1 MFLKDHLKD
10 TYQKASF
17 DNNHLM
23 LENIINVWAHRF
35 GPESLN
41 QLFVKNQN
49 QFKLTEEDQAEVSQ
63 NQINLEL
70 IEEDQAE
77 ANQNQINLELIE
89 EDQAEANQNQIN
101 LELIEEDQAEANQN
115 QINLELLKN
124 VQYEEEIEFKPK
136 ETKTPNNTETIDKDI
151 YGSYKNESEYK
162 DTEELPLPN
171 IKNLRKW
178 INNEKKAS

>member
-17 DNNHLM
+17 DKNHLM

-41 QLFVKNQN
+41 ELFVKNQD
-49 QFKLTEEDQAEVSQ
+49 QFK
-63 NQINLEL
+63 L

-77 ANQNQINLELIE
+77 SS
-89 EDQAEANQNQIN
+89 QNQIN

-171 IKNLRKW
+171 INNLRKW

>member
-17 DNNHLM
+17 DKNHLM

-41 QLFVKNQN
+41 ELFVKNQD
-49 QFKLTEEDQAEVSQ
+49 QFKLTEEDH
-63 NQINLEL
+63 
-70 IEEDQAE
+70 AE
-77 ANQNQINLELIE
+77 AS
-89 EDQAEANQNQIN
+89 
-101 LELIEEDQAEANQN
+101 QN

-136 ETKTPNNTETIDKDI
+136 ETKTPNNTEIIDKDI

>member
-41 QLFVKNQN
+41 ELFVKNQD
-49 QFKLTEEDQAEVSQ
+49 QFKLTEEDQAE
-63 NQINLEL
+63 E
-70 IEEDQAE
+70 
-77 ANQNQINLELIE
+77 
-89 EDQAEANQNQIN
+89 
-101 LELIEEDQAEANQN
+101 NQN

-124 VQYEEEIEFKPK
+124 VQYKEEIEFKPK
-136 ETKTPNNTETIDKDI
+136 ETKTQNNTETIDKDI

>member
-1 MFLKDHLKD
+1 MSLKDHLKD
-10 TYQKASF
+10 TYQKESF

-41 QLFVKNQN
+41 ELFVKNQD
-49 QFKLTEEDQAEVSQ
+49 QFKLTEEDQAEV
-63 NQINLEL
+63 
-70 IEEDQAE
+70 
-77 ANQNQINLELIE
+77 NQNQINLELIE

-101 LELIEEDQAEANQN
+101 LELI
-115 QINLELLKN
+115 KN

>member
-17 DNNHLM
+17 DKNHLM

-41 QLFVKNQN
+41 ELFVKNQD
-49 QFKLTEEDQAEVSQ
+49 QFKLT
-63 NQINLEL
+63 
-70 IEEDQAE
+70 
-77 ANQNQINLELIE
+77 
-89 EDQAEANQNQIN
+89 
-101 LELIEEDQAEANQN
+101 EEDQAEANQN

-136 ETKTPNNTETIDKDI
+136 ETKKSNNTEIIDKDI

>member
-41 QLFVKNQN
+41 ELFVKNQD
-49 QFKLTEEDQAEVSQ
+49 QFKLTEEDQAEAS
-63 NQINLEL
+63 
-70 IEEDQAE
+70 
-77 ANQNQINLELIE
+77 
-89 EDQAEANQNQIN
+89 
-101 LELIEEDQAEANQN
+101 QN

-136 ETKTPNNTETIDKDI
+136 ETKKSNNTEIIDKDI

-178 INNEKKAS
+178 IKNEKKAS

>member
-17 DNNHLM
+17 DKNHLM

-41 QLFVKNQN
+41 ELFVKNQD
-49 QFKLTEEDQAEVSQ
+49 QFKLIEEDQAETSH

-70 IEEDQAE
+70 TEEDQVE
-77 ANQNQINLELIE
+77 ANQNQINLEF
-89 EDQAEANQNQIN
+89 
-101 LELIEEDQAEANQN
+101 
-115 QINLELLKN
+115 LKN

-136 ETKTPNNTETIDKDI
+136 ETKKSNNTEIIDKDI

-162 DTEELPLPN
+162 YTEELPLPN

>member
-41 QLFVKNQN
+41 ELFVKNQD
-49 QFKLTEEDQAEVSQ
+49 QFKLTEEDQVEV
-63 NQINLEL
+63 
-70 IEEDQAE
+70 
-77 ANQNQINLELIE
+77 
-89 EDQAEANQNQIN
+89 
-101 LELIEEDQAEANQN
+101 NQN

-124 VQYEEEIEFKPK
+124 VQYEEQIEFKPR
-136 ETKTPNNTETIDKDI
+136 ETKTPNNTEIIDKDI

>member
-17 DNNHLM
+17 DKNHLM

-41 QLFVKNQN
+41 ELFVKNQD
-49 QFKLTEEDQAEVSQ
+49 QFKLTEEDQAEAS
-63 NQINLEL
+63 
-70 IEEDQAE
+70 
-77 ANQNQINLELIE
+77 
-89 EDQAEANQNQIN
+89 
-101 LELIEEDQAEANQN
+101 QN

-124 VQYEEEIEFKPK
+124 VQYEEEIEFKSK
-136 ETKTPNNTETIDKDI
+136 ETKTPNNTEIIDKDI

>member
-41 QLFVKNQN
+41 ELFVKNQD
-49 QFKLTEEDQAEVSQ
+49 QFKLTEEDQAEAS
-63 NQINLEL
+63 
-70 IEEDQAE
+70 
-77 ANQNQINLELIE
+77 
-89 EDQAEANQNQIN
+89 
-101 LELIEEDQAEANQN
+101 QN

-124 VQYEEEIEFKPK
+124 VQYEEEIEFKPE
-136 ETKTPNNTETIDKDI
+136 ETKTANNTEIIDKDI
-151 YGSYKNESEYK
+151 YRSYKNESEYK

>member
-41 QLFVKNQN
+41 ELFVKNQD
-49 QFKLTEEDQAEVSQ
+49 QFKLTEEE
-63 NQINLEL
+63 
-70 IEEDQAE
+70 QAE
-77 ANQNQINLELIE
+77 AS
-89 EDQAEANQNQIN
+89 
-101 LELIEEDQAEANQN
+101 QN

-124 VQYEEEIEFKPK
+124 VQYEEEIEFKAK

>member
-17 DNNHLM
+17 DKNHLM

-41 QLFVKNQN
+41 ELFVKNQD
-49 QFKLTEEDQAEVSQ
+49 QFKLTEEDHVEV
-63 NQINLEL
+63 
-70 IEEDQAE
+70 
-77 ANQNQINLELIE
+77 
-89 EDQAEANQNQIN
+89 
-101 LELIEEDQAEANQN
+101 NQN

-162 DTEELPLPN
+162 DIEELPLPN

>member
-17 DNNHLM
+17 DKNHLM

-41 QLFVKNQN
+41 ELFVKNQD
-49 QFKLTEEDQAEVSQ
+49 QFKLTEEDQAEAS
-63 NQINLEL
+63 
-70 IEEDQAE
+70 
-77 ANQNQINLELIE
+77 
-89 EDQAEANQNQIN
+89 
-101 LELIEEDQAEANQN
+101 QN

-136 ETKTPNNTETIDKDI
+136 ETKTANNTETTDKDI

>member
-10 TYQKASF
+10 TYQQASF
-17 DNNHLM
+17 DKNHLM

-41 QLFVKNQN
+41 ELFVKNQD
-49 QFKLTEEDQAEVSQ
+49 QFKLTEEDQAEAS
-63 NQINLEL
+63 
-70 IEEDQAE
+70 
-77 ANQNQINLELIE
+77 
-89 EDQAEANQNQIN
+89 
-101 LELIEEDQAEANQN
+101 QN

-136 ETKTPNNTETIDKDI
+136 ETKTPNNTETIDKDT

-162 DTEELPLPN
+162 DKEELPLPN

>member
-10 TYQKASF
+10 TFQKASF
-17 DNNHLM
+17 DKNHLM

-41 QLFVKNQN
+41 ELFIK
-49 QFKLTEEDQAEVSQ
+49 
-63 NQINLEL
+63 
-70 IEEDQAE
+70 
-77 ANQNQINLELIE
+77 
-89 EDQAEANQNQIN
+89 NQIN

-178 INNEKKAS
+178 INNEKKVS

>member
-41 QLFVKNQN
+41 ELFVKNQD
-49 QFKLTEEDQAEVSQ
+49 QFKLTEEDQAEASQ

-70 IEEDQAE
+70 S
-77 ANQNQINLELIE
+77 
-89 EDQAEANQNQIN
+89 
-101 LELIEEDQAEANQN
+101 
-115 QINLELLKN
+115 KN
-124 VQYEEEIEFKPK
+124 VQYKEEIEFKPK
-136 ETKTPNNTETIDKDI
+136 ETKTQNNTETIDKDI
-151 YGSYKNESEYK
+151 YGSYKIESEYK
-162 DTEELPLPN
+162 DTEVAITQYKKL
-171 IKNLRKW
+171 
-178 INNEKKAS
+178 EKMD

>member
-41 QLFVKNQN
+41 ELFVKNQD
-49 QFKLTEEDQAEVSQ
+49 QFKLTEDDQAEVSQ

-77 ANQNQINLELIE
+77 V
-89 EDQAEANQNQIN
+89 
-101 LELIEEDQAEANQN
+101 NQN

-124 VQYEEEIEFKPK
+124 LQYEEKIEFKPK
-136 ETKTPNNTETIDKDI
+136 ETKKSNNTEIIDKDI

>member
-41 QLFVKNQN
+41 ELFIK
-49 QFKLTEEDQAEVSQ
+49 

-70 IEEDQAE
+70 T
-77 ANQNQINLELIE
+77 
-89 EDQAEANQNQIN
+89 
-101 LELIEEDQAEANQN
+101 EEDQAEANQN

>member
-17 DNNHLM
+17 DKNHLM

-41 QLFVKNQN
+41 ELFVKNQD
-49 QFKLTEEDQAEVSQ
+49 QFKLTEEDQAE
-63 NQINLEL
+63 E
-70 IEEDQAE
+70 
-77 ANQNQINLELIE
+77 
-89 EDQAEANQNQIN
+89 
-101 LELIEEDQAEANQN
+101 NQN

-136 ETKTPNNTETIDKDI
+136 ETKTQNNTETIDKDI

>member
-17 DNNHLM
+17 DKNHLM

-41 QLFVKNQN
+41 ELFVKNQD
-49 QFKLTEEDQAEVSQ
+49 QFKLTEEDQAESSQ

-77 ANQNQINLELIE
+77 SS
-89 EDQAEANQNQIN
+89 
-101 LELIEEDQAEANQN
+101 QN

-136 ETKTPNNTETIDKDI
+136 ETKTPNNTEIIDKDI

>member
-41 QLFVKNQN
+41 ELFIK
-49 QFKLTEEDQAEVSQ
+49 
-63 NQINLEL
+63 NQINLES
-70 IEEDQAE
+70 IEEEQAE
-77 ANQNQINLELIE
+77 V
-89 EDQAEANQNQIN
+89 
-101 LELIEEDQAEANQN
+101 NQN

-162 DTEELPLPN
+162 DIEELPLPN

>member
-23 LENIINVWAHRF
+23 LENIINIWAHRF

-41 QLFVKNQN
+41 ELFVKNQD
-49 QFKLTEEDQAEVSQ
+49 QFKLTEEDQAEAS
-63 NQINLEL
+63 
-70 IEEDQAE
+70 
-77 ANQNQINLELIE
+77 
-89 EDQAEANQNQIN
+89 
-101 LELIEEDQAEANQN
+101 QN
-115 QINLELLKN
+115 QINLELLKK

>member
-41 QLFVKNQN
+41 ELFVKNQD
-49 QFKLTEEDQAEVSQ
+49 QFKLTEEDQAE
-63 NQINLEL
+63 E
-70 IEEDQAE
+70 
-77 ANQNQINLELIE
+77 
-89 EDQAEANQNQIN
+89 
-101 LELIEEDQAEANQN
+101 NQN

-124 VQYEEEIEFKPK
+124 VQYKEEIEFKPK

-162 DTEELPLPN
+162 DTKELPLPN

>member
-17 DNNHLM
+17 DKNHLM

-41 QLFVKNQN
+41 ELFVKNQD
-49 QFKLTEEDQAEVSQ
+49 QFKLTEEDQAETSQ

-70 IEEDQAE
+70 TEEDQVE
-77 ANQNQINLELIE
+77 V
-89 EDQAEANQNQIN
+89 
-101 LELIEEDQAEANQN
+101 NQN

-124 VQYEEEIEFKPK
+124 VEYEEEIEFKSK
-136 ETKTPNNTETIDKDI
+136 ETKKSNNTEIIDKDI
-151 YGSYKNESEYK
+151 YWSYKNENEYK

>member
-10 TYQKASF
+10 TYQQASF
-17 DNNHLM
+17 GKNQLM

-41 QLFVKNQN
+41 ELFVKNQD
-49 QFKLTEEDQAEVSQ
+49 QFKLTEEDQAEV
-63 NQINLEL
+63 
-70 IEEDQAE
+70 
-77 ANQNQINLELIE
+77 
-89 EDQAEANQNQIN
+89 
-101 LELIEEDQAEANQN
+101 NQN

-124 VQYEEEIEFKPK
+124 FQYEEEIEFKPK
-136 ETKTPNNTETIDKDI
+136 ETKKSNNTEIIDKDI

>member
-41 QLFVKNQN
+41 ELFVKNQD
-49 QFKLTEEDQAEVSQ
+49 QFKLTEDDQAETS
-63 NQINLEL
+63 
-70 IEEDQAE
+70 
-77 ANQNQINLELIE
+77 
-89 EDQAEANQNQIN
+89 
-101 LELIEEDQAEANQN
+101 QN

-136 ETKTPNNTETIDKDI
+136 ETKKLNNTEIIDKDI

>member
-41 QLFVKNQN
+41 ELFVKNQD
-49 QFKLTEEDQAEVSQ
+49 QFKLTEEDQAESS
-63 NQINLEL
+63 
-70 IEEDQAE
+70 
-77 ANQNQINLELIE
+77 
-89 EDQAEANQNQIN
+89 QNQIN

-162 DTEELPLPN
+162 DKEELPLPN

>member
-41 QLFVKNQN
+41 ELFVKNQD
-49 QFKLTEEDQAEVSQ
+49 QFKLTEEDQAESSQ

-77 ANQNQINLELIE
+77 ANQNQINLG
-89 EDQAEANQNQIN
+89 
-101 LELIEEDQAEANQN
+101 
-115 QINLELLKN
+115 LLKN

>member
-1 MFLKDHLKD
+1 MFLKNHLKD
-10 TYQKASF
+10 TYQKASL
-17 DNNHLM
+17 DKNYLM
-23 LENIINVWAHRF
+23 LENIINIWAHRF

-41 QLFVKNQN
+41 ELFVKNQDR
-49 QFKLTEEDQAEVSQ
+49 FKLTEESQAEESQ

-77 ANQNQINLELIE
+77 VSQNQINMELIE
-89 EDQAEANQNQIN
+89 EDQAEVNQNQIN
-101 LELIEEDQAEANQN
+101 M
-115 QINLELLKN
+115 ELLKN
-124 VQYEEEIEFKPK
+124 VQYEEEIEFKSK
-136 ETKTPNNTETIDKDI
+136 ETKTPNNTETTDKDI

>member
-1 MFLKDHLKD
+1 MSLKDHLKD
-10 TYQKASF
+10 TYQKESF

-23 LENIINVWAHRF
+23 LENIINIWAHRF

-41 QLFVKNQN
+41 ELFVKNQD

-77 ANQNQINLELIE
+77 V
-89 EDQAEANQNQIN
+89 
-101 LELIEEDQAEANQN
+101 NQN

-136 ETKTPNNTETIDKDI
+136 ETKTSNNPETIDKDI